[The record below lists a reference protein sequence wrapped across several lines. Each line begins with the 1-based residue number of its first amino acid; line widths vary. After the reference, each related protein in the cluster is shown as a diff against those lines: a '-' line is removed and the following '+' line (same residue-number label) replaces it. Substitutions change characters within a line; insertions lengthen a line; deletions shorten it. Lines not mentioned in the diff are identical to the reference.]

1 MPDLYNP
8 NPNILKSKLHCLFI
22 ILFSLLSISNEA
34 QQGKPDVSFNI
45 YDDGFNGD
53 GFNNAVRTLSLQTDG
68 NLIVGGEFLSF
79 NGKPLSY
86 LTRLK
91 TDGTIDEEFD
101 TGSGFNGKI
110 YSSYIQNDDKI
121 VIGGNFTSYDG
132 VAAGRLIRLNTDG
145 SHDSTF
151 NTSIAAGTGIINQI
165 ARQSDGKFII
175 VGSFTKYDGITVNR
189 IARILPDGNLDA
201 TFLTGSGAPSNI
213 NCVQIQPD
221 GKIILSGNFI
231 KFNGADVNR
240 IVRLNSD
247 GSIDI
252 SFNIG
257 TAFNDEIRAMYLQSD
272 GKIILGG
279 EFTDYN
285 GIAANRIIRLNSDGS
300 IDSGFLSGT
309 GFNNGTV
316 NVIKADLSGNIML
329 GGSFTD
335 LYNGTDVNR
344 FILLNPDGT
353 IKTDFNAGGGPGSAS
368 VFSLENSDDGSWYI
382 GGSFSVFDYLNQ
394 GKLAKTDA
402 SGIHDISY
410 LSAGVGF
417 DNSVLK
423 VLPLPD
429 NNTMVFGNFSNFNGI
444 ACSKIARILPD
455 GNLDNTFNSAQ
466 SGANNA
472 IKTAA
477 RQLDGKMIIAGSFTS
492 YNNTVCNR
500 VARILPDGSLD
511 NSFVSGSGF
520 NGQVYS
526 VSIQSDGKILAAG
539 NFTKYNGVT
548 FGRIVRL
555 MQDGTIDGSFNAAV
569 GANGIVDA
577 IIVQPDGKIIL
588 GGRFDTF
595 NGIGYSKLIRL
606 NADGSIDSSFSIG
619 IGFDKNVYALDLQ
632 SDGKIIAG
640 GSFLNFNGVSKK
652 RILRLNSDGTL
663 DITFNSGTGFSNA
676 DVRSIL
682 VQPDNRI
689 LVGGAFSGNYNGTAS
704 LRLLRLSSNGVFD
717 SSFSANLNSTLY
729 TMGFTSNHK
738 LIIGGNFNS
747 VSGVTKH
754 RIARLKLCVNSSK
767 WNGTNWSNGFSSGEK
782 ELTFEEDYLF
792 SSSTNACSC
801 NIKSGKTVTISTG
814 KTLGLNF
821 DYSGSGILTLEDT
834 AALYQ
839 SDDEIVNT
847 GTIYLKRKTTP
858 IRKFDYTYWSS
869 PVENHKLIDVS
880 PNTLLDKF
888 FSFDF
893 NANNW
898 KEENP
903 SGNMELG
910 KGYIIRGAQDFSVT
924 VPEKH
929 EATFK
934 GIPVNGKIKTNV
946 GNTDSFNLIGNPYPS
961 ALDADI
967 FLKDNKD
974 VIKGTLYFWTHN
986 TPFANKYVSDDYA
999 VYNLLGGVGTR
1010 AAIASGENETLP
1022 DGKIASAQSFF
1033 VQSLIAGEVKFENS
1047 MRVIEHNSQFF
1058 KPAKISEK
1066 KKKPER
1072 SRIWLNLTN
1081 KESAFKQL
1089 LIGYIEGATNG
1100 YDSGFDG
1107 ESFNGNKYI
1116 DFYSF
1121 NEEKSWAIQGR
1132 EFPFEDSD
1140 EIVLGYKTE
1149 IKGNFTISIDHL
1161 DQTFTDQSIYL
1172 EDKDKMI
1179 LHDLKKE
1186 PYVFSTEKGI
1196 FNTRFVLRFTSKTL
1210 HLKDISPNKK
1220 EFVIYQKKGQLVI
1233 ESEDSKIQKVQLFDI
1248 SGKLILEQNATQ
1260 NSIIISNL
1268 KPENQ
1273 LLLLKIQTADSLK
1286 TQKIIY

>member
-1 MPDLYNP
+1 M
-8 NPNILKSKLHCLFI
+8 FI
-22 ILFSLLSISNEA
+22 ILFSLFSISNKA
-34 QQGKPDVSFNI
+34 QQGKPDVSFNS

-53 GFNNAVRTLSLQTDG
+53 GFNNAVRTLSMQIDG

-91 TDGTIDEEFD
+91 TDGTIDEEFN

-110 YSSYIQNDDKI
+110 YSSYIQNDGKI
-121 VIGGNFTSYDG
+121 IIGGNFTSYNG
-132 VAAGRLIRLNTDG
+132 VAAGRLIRLNNDG

-165 ARQSDGKFII
+165 AQQSDGKFII

-213 NCVQIQPD
+213 NCVQIQHD

-247 GSIDI
+247 GSIDMG
-252 SFNIG
+252 FNAG
-257 TAFNDEIRAMYLQSD
+257 TAFNDEIHAMCLQSD
-272 GKIILGG
+272 EKIILGG

-285 GIAANRIIRLNSDGS
+285 GIASNRIIRLNSDGS

-316 NVIKADLSGNIML
+316 NVIKTDLSGNIML
-329 GGSFTD
+329 GGSFTA
-335 LYNGTDVNR
+335 LYNGSDVNR
-344 FILLNPDGT
+344 LLLLNPDGT

-410 LSAGVGF
+410 LSAGAGF
-417 DNSVLK
+417 DNSVSK
-423 VLPLPD
+423 VLPLPN
-429 NNTMVFGNFSNFNGI
+429 NNTMVFGNFSNFNGV
-444 ACSKIARILPD
+444 ACSKIARILPEGD
-455 GNLDNTFNSAQ
+455 LDNRFNSAQ
-466 SGANNA
+466 SGANNT
-472 IKTAA
+472 IKTAV
-477 RQLDGKMIIAGSFTS
+477 RQVDGKMIIAGSFTT
-492 YNNTVCNR
+492 YNNTICNR
-500 VARILPDGSLD
+500 IARILPDGSLD

-555 MQDGTIDGSFNAAV
+555 MQDGTIDSSFNAAV
-569 GANGIVDA
+569 AANAIVDA
-577 IIVQPDGKIIL
+577 MIVQPDGKIIL

-595 NGIGYSKLIRL
+595 DGIVYSKLVRL

-619 IGFDKNVYALDLQ
+619 TGFDKNVYALELQ
-632 SDGKIIAG
+632 SDGKIIVG
-640 GSFLNFNGVSKK
+640 GSFLDYNGTSKK

-663 DITFNSGTGFSNA
+663 DITFNSGTGFSNG

-717 SSFSANLNSTLY
+717 SSFSVGLNGTLY
-729 TMGFTSNHK
+729 TMGFTSDHK
-738 LIIGGNFNS
+738 LLIGGNFNS
-747 VSGVTKH
+747 VSGVAKH
-754 RIARLKLCVNSSK
+754 RIARLKLCTHSSK
-767 WNGTNWSNGFSSGEK
+767 WNGTNWSNGFPSVEK
-782 ELTFEEDYLF
+782 ELNFEDDYLF
-792 SSSTNACSC
+792 SASTNACSC
-801 NIKSGKTVTISTG
+801 HINSGKTVTVSAG
-814 KTLGLNF
+814 KTLGLNL
-821 DYSGSGILTLEDT
+821 DYSGSGRLILEDT
-834 AALYQ
+834 ASLYQ
-839 SDDEIVNT
+839 YDDEMINT
-847 GTIYLKRKTTP
+847 GIIHLKRKTTP
-858 IRKFDYTYWSS
+858 MRKSDYTYWSS
-869 PVENHKLIDVS
+869 PVEGQNLTDVS
-880 PNTLLDKF
+880 PATLPDKF
-888 FSFDF
+888 FSFDPEV
-893 NANNW
+893 NYW
-898 KEENP
+898 KEEIP
-903 SGNMELG
+903 STIMSSG
-910 KGYIIRGAQDFSVT
+910 KGYIIRGPQNFSDS
-924 VPEKH
+924 VPEKY
-929 EATFK
+929 EAVFK
-934 GIPVNGKIKTNV
+934 GIPVNGKIKINV
-946 GNTDSFNLIGNPYPS
+946 CNTDSFNLLGNPYPS
-961 ALDADI
+961 AIDADV
-967 FLKDNKD
+967 FLKDNMD

-986 TPFANKYVSDDYA
+986 TPLSYNKYNTDDYA
-999 VYNLLGGVGTR
+999 VYTLLGGVGTR
-1010 AAIASGENETLP
+1010 AAMASGENETLP
-1022 DGKIASAQSFF
+1022 AGKIASAQSFF

-1047 MRVIEHNSQFF
+1047 MRVIEQNSQFF

-1081 KESAFKQL
+1081 EESAFKQL

-1100 YDSGFDG
+1100 YDSAFDG

-1121 NEEKSWAIQGR
+1121 NEEKSWTIQGR

-1186 PYVFSTEKGI
+1186 PYVFLTEKGI
-1196 FNTRFVLRFTSKTL
+1196 FNTRFVLRFIDKTL

-1220 EFVIYQKKGQLVI
+1220 EFVIYQKKGQLVV
-1233 ESEDSKIQKVQLFDI
+1233 ESENSNIQKVQVFDI
-1248 SGKLILEQNATQ
+1248 SGKLILEQNTNQ

-1273 LLLLKIQTADSLK
+1273 LLLLKIQTEESLK
-1286 TQKIIY
+1286 TEKIIY